1 MTLLILLLLI
11 LIALVCSLV
20 RWRKT
25 ALVMGTLA
33 AFLFVGIG
41 CGPIPAALLGH
52 LQEGYSSTAL
62 IREAHSTAIILLG
75 NGTERLDNDAEI
87 GIEPTPLAYGRIVK
101 ALEIYRACKQKN
113 PSCTIVVTGGDPQ
126 HHGATEADVYGA
138 LLQRLGVESS
148 DLLLETR
155 SQNTWQNAQ
164 YTAALLKSHPAEQ
177 VFLVTSS
184 FHLRRSVLYFGR
196 FGIQGQPVRGGS
208 VTAESG
214 DLSASYNFLLT
225 DLAIHE
231 YVGVWR
237 YYLYEAMGWNA
248 AATRAGSA

>member
-87 GIEPTPLAYGRIVK
+87 GIEPTALAYGRIVK

-126 HHGATEADVYGA
+126 HHGRR
-138 LLQRLGVESS
+138 RLMSTARSYSGWASS
-148 DLLLETR
+148 PPICSWKPVVRIPGRMPSTR
-155 SQNTWQNAQ
+155 R
-164 YTAALLKSHPAEQ
+164 HC
-177 VFLVTSS
+177 
-184 FHLRRSVLYFGR
+184 
-196 FGIQGQPVRGGS
+196 
-208 VTAESG
+208 
-214 DLSASYNFLLT
+214 
-225 DLAIHE
+225 
-231 YVGVWR
+231 
-237 YYLYEAMGWNA
+237 
-248 AATRAGSA
+248 